1 MLSWS
6 YIFIA
11 MLAVRQWVKADNS
24 CILMADSNIATEV
37 DNNIEDSVDG
47 RCIESDNDELSLIS
61 ASHAVVRHTKIL
73 RSVHDASNQP
83 LDEKTSHLELEAELQ
98 PQSDQDG
105 LLHLELEAEQ
115 AELQPQSDQ
124 DGLLHLELEAE
135 QASANALAA
144 SAARE
149 LSSKAPTPR
158 LLEADPE
165 AEPRLVSPGTSTAI
179 GEELRLEEEEAA
191 DENPQSAAP
200 VKAKQAVE
208 DNASPPAIMA
218 LSEKNTKTK
227 SEVHQEAHGQHKVS
241 EDSHAALTREAPE
254 DAKHEAEPGLH
265 KMERR
270 AEKGGMNVNMHLN
283 FEEANVTQKP
293 AEMRLVNDHT
303 VEAEAT
309 TDKASMEADELSKK
323 VEEDLVSQSHLVS
336 ASHSSKDDEITGAFE
351 TNARQEDEEDDISPD
366 EKEIL
371 ALQSVESPPENQT
384 YALPGTDERTKEAFP
399 KVIDGYA
406 LVSKVEK
413 KVEAAGYTM
422 HPFDVGMYI
431 KADAPFW
438 GSQDLTPQKMIDEM
452 EGFSFLR
459 YVIMM
464 KPYEGPLKA
473 KLDKL
478 LYKATVKTLHQSMM
492 GDVPSRPG
500 MVAEYANLTLSMS
513 GSPLYSVHTLYLD
526 KNDVRLDSNGKGRGW
541 IANAPELSRS
551 LVNMYEDPHSAQ
563 HIDGF
568 LSSAVDKIE
577 QGLPS
582 EPGLEVPKGETGG
595 SSSWYCGGGAFTNL
609 VAALV
614 VVFAIIG
621 CGYSASILREYIIW
635 KNAQSNEQPS
645 GV

>member
-254 DAKHEAEPGLH
+254 DAKHEAESGLH
-265 KMERR
+265 KIERQ
-270 AEKGGMNVNMHLN
+270 AEKAGAMNVNMHLN
-283 FEEANVTQKP
+283 FDGADVTQKS
-293 AEMRLVNDHT
+293 EETRLVAEED
-303 VEAEAT
+303 EAEAT
-309 TDKASMEADELSKK
+309 TDEASREGNEMSKK

-595 SSSWYCGGGAFTNL
+595 SSSWYCGGGAFTNI
-609 VAALV
+609 VAV
-614 VVFAIIG
+614 IFVVFAIIG
-621 CGYSASILREYIIW
+621 CGFSASKVREYIIS
-635 KNAQSNEQPS
+635 KNEQLS
-645 GV
+645 GA